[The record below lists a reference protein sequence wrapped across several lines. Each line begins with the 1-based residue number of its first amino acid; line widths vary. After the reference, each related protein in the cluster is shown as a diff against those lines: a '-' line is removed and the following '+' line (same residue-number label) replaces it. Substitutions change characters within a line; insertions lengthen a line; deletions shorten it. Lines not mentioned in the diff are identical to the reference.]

1 MSIAIDDVY
10 MDDDAHHHH
19 HAPSGAR
26 ANPNGQAYADYGHNT
41 PTAVSGHDQRRAST
55 ASANVADA
63 RNDIPGLFPPQD
75 LLAKNRKFI
84 LVQDPE
90 RLDKDAK
97 VRIRVTLNGVDT
109 REIPDSFRKSAS
121 VFERSYF
128 PREMQSPPPSPT
140 GSMFFREDLGTQQ
153 EDDGHVQTD
162 GRGIGA
168 SRRDRLVV
176 MVKVPLPNGDE
187 TEVPV
192 PRTKKAIR
200 AKEVRINDLGYRL
213 SWLQSRTFHQR
224 KTYLQKA
231 RKCPGSQDNPRL
243 NDMGWLTIPSNI
255 VDGYRSRIASDL
267 TGHKDIRSVAPH
279 FEVRAGKRMF
289 SDRVERSD
297 RRDD

>member
-1 MSIAIDDVY
+1 
-10 MDDDAHHHH
+10 MDDDTHHHH
-19 HAPSGAR
+19 HAPSGVR
-26 ANPNGQAYADYGHNT
+26 ASLNGQAYADYDTTYNRGT
-41 PTAVSGHDQRRAST
+41 PTASGHEQRRAST
-55 ASANVADA
+55 ASVNANDV

-140 GSMFFREDLGTQQ
+140 GSTFFANDLGSAPD
-153 EDDGHVQTD
+153 DDGNVQTD
-162 GRGIGA
+162 GRGLTA
-168 SRRDRLVV
+168 SRRDRMVV
-176 MVKVPLPNGDE
+176 MVKVPLPNGEE
-187 TEVPV
+187 TELPV
-192 PRTKKAIR
+192 PRTKKAFR
-200 AKEVRINDLGYRL
+200 EKEIRINDLGYRL

-231 RKCPGSQDNPRL
+231 L
-243 NDMGWLTIPSNI
+243 
-255 VDGYRSRIASDL
+255 DGYRSRIASDL
-267 TGHKDIRSVAPH
+267 TGHRDIRSVAPH
-279 FEVRAGKRMF
+279 FEVRAGKRTWN
-289 SDRVERSD
+289 ERMERTE
-297 RRDD
+297 RRND

>member
-1 MSIAIDDVY
+1 
-10 MDDDAHHHH
+10 MDDEAHHHH
-19 HAPSGAR
+19 HAPGGAR
-26 ANPNGQAYADYGHNT
+26 ANPNGQVYADYGAGT
-41 PTAVSGHDQRRAST
+41 PATAAGHDQRRAST
-55 ASANVADA
+55 ASVAAGDG

-97 VRIRVTLNGVDT
+97 VRIRVTLSGVDT

-140 GSMFFREDLGTQQ
+140 GSAFFVNDLGAAA
-153 EDDGHVQTD
+153 EDDGHVQTE

-187 TEVPV
+187 TELPV
-192 PRTKKAIR
+192 PRTKKAFR

-231 RKCPGSQDNPRL
+231 CMCSTRPRWTAPEKL
-243 NDMGWLTIPSNI
+243 FGKWSTLTAL
-255 VDGYRSRIASDL
+255 V
-267 TGHKDIRSVAPH
+267 
-279 FEVRAGKRMF
+279 M
-289 SDRVERSD
+289 
-297 RRDD
+297 